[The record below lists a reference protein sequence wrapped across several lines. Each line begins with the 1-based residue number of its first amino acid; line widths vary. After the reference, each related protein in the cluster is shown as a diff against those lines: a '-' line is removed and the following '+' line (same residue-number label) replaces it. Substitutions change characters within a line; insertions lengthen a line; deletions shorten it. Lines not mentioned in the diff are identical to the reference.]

1 MTRTLTILSFAVL
14 TACGAT
20 NPGGGTGTLHV
31 IARIT
36 SDGSTP
42 GTSARVTIR
51 DGSPNGG
58 FVTNAEVVLKGGK
71 LGKRTLTYDAT
82 RSRYELDDFA
92 WDDAL
97 RLEVVRDRDFLD
109 GQIEAPGFTV
119 ITSPIADTTFRK
131 ADGQPLIIKWT
142 DSLNRRV
149 QRVQVRVDKAGL
161 DTTVAQDGL
170 EFRVEPNQLKVEDKE
185 KVRVER
191 TNEVEL
197 AGGVAGSVLSASTNH
212 SIEFRVE

>member
-1 MTRTLTILSFAVL
+1 MTRTLTLLSLAVL
-14 TACGAT
+14 SACGAT
-20 NPGGGTGTLHV
+20 NPGGGTRTLFV
-31 IARIT
+31 TARLS

-42 GTSARVTIR
+42 GTTARVTVR

-71 LGKRTLTYDAT
+71 LGKRTLTYDPGNT
-82 RSRYELDDFA
+82 RYELDDFA
-92 WDDAL
+92 WDDAF
-97 RLEVVRDRDFLD
+97 RLEVTRGNDFLD

-119 ITSPIADTTFRK
+119 ITSPISDTTFRK
-131 ADGQPLIIKWT
+131 ADGQPLVIKWT
-142 DSLNRRV
+142 DATNRRA
-149 QRVQVRVDKAGL
+149 QRVQVRVDKAGI
-161 DTTVAQDGL
+161 DSTINQDGL

-197 AGGVAGSVLSASTNH
+197 AGGVAGSVLSAETHH